1 MSPKMLL
8 RAEARYDG
16 SLNAMT
22 NNRYPLV
29 PAGPDPASYLSEVL
43 MGFISDVPSS
53 QRKPAVEPRL
63 AAQALT
69 RAAAR
74 KAAMTSGSLAMAPG
88 PLGLLTVLPD
98 LVVVWKLQSQLVS
111 DIAAVYGKSA
121 TLSKEQML
129 YCLFKHSASQVVR
142 DMVVRAGERYLIKR
156 ASVGLLRQTAKRL
169 GMQLSQKVI
178 GSSASRFLPVLGAI
192 GVGGYAYYDTA
203 KVAATAIE
211 LFEKELQFE

>member
-1 MSPKMLL
+1 MPETPYPMVPK
-8 RAEARYDG
+8 
-16 SLNAMT
+16 
-22 NNRYPLV
+22 
-29 PAGPDPASYLSEVL
+29 GPDPASYISEVV
-43 MGFISDVPSS
+43 MGFVSDVPSS
-53 QRKPAVEPRL
+53 ARKQAADPQR

-98 LVVVWKLQSQLVS
+98 LVAVWKLQSQLVS
-111 DIAAVYGKSA
+111 DIAAVYGRSA

-156 ASVGLLRQTAKRL
+156 ASVGLLQQTAKRL

-192 GVGGYAYYDTA
+192 GVGGYAYYDTS
-203 KVAATAIE
+203 KVAATAME
-211 LFEKELQFE
+211 LFEKGVTYE